1 MQLVLNKDEDMQSTS
16 MRATTAGRARRRPKT
31 YGSDRVCDE
40 RSCETRLS
48 QYNRSEFCFQH
59 APVKF
64 PRMRGEFTEEY
75 LANQS

>member
-1 MQLVLNKDEDMQSTS
+1 MNSTT

-31 YGSDRVCDE
+31 YGESRVCE
-40 RSCETRLS
+40 EKACTTRLS
-48 QYNRSEFCFQH
+48 RYNRSDFCFQH
-59 APVKF
+59 APVNF

>member
-1 MQLVLNKDEDMQSTS
+1 MNSTT

-31 YGSDRVCDE
+31 YGESRICGDE
-40 RSCETRLS
+40 TCETRLS
-48 QYNRSEFCFQH
+48 RYNRNEFCFNH

-75 LANQS
+75 LAKQS